1 MVKRMRR
8 MKQMKRMLP
17 LLFVLLLLCSA
28 ALAENAQVIDDAG
41 LFSAEEIQRMTE
53 IIDRVEKAH
62 QVDLVVLTT
71 RDTPYDPSDSLWR
84 VRDFADDY
92 YDDGGYGMGE
102 DDSGML
108 LLLDMNNRAM
118 WLSTGGV
125 MIDYINDDR
134 EEDILDHAYDKLREG
149 DYGGAMITALNR
161 VAHFMDEG
169 RKEGFFRYD
178 EATGK
183 RIGGIYN
190 ALTPMETAVAAVA
203 GLAVAAAVYLS
214 VSARY
219 SLKGSTYSYDRAANT
234 AVTFTRDDH
243 VFVRKFVEHTRIDAG
258 GNGHGGRLGGGHSGG
273 SGVHT
278 SHGGVSHGG
287 GGRRF

>member
-1 MVKRMRR
+1 MVKATR
-8 MKQMKRMLP
+8 RMLP
-17 LLFVLLLLCSA
+17 LLLILLLLPLA
-28 ALAENAQVIDDAG
+28 ALAESTQVIDDAG
-41 LFSAEEIQRMTE
+41 LFSADEIQTMTE
-53 IIDRVEKAH
+53 IIDRVEKVH

-84 VRDFADDY
+84 VRDYADDY
-92 YDDGGYGMGE
+92 YDNGGYGMGE

-118 WLSTGGV
+118 WLTTGGV

-134 EEDILDHAYDKLREG
+134 EEDILDHAYDRLREG
-149 DYGGAMITALNR
+149 DYGGAMIAALYR
-161 VAHFMDEG
+161 VEHFMEEG

-178 EATGK
+178 EATGR

-190 ALTPMETAVAAVA
+190 ALTPMETAVAAIA
-203 GLAVAAAVYLS
+203 GLAVAAAVYGT
-214 VSARY
+214 VSGRY

-234 AVTFTRDDH
+234 SVTFTRDDQA
-243 VFVRKFVEHTRIDAG
+243 FVRKYVEHARIPAD
-258 GNGHGGRLGGGHSGG
+258 HGGPGGPHGGGHSGG

>member
-8 MKQMKRMLP
+8 MLP
-17 LLFVLLLLCSA
+17 LLFALLLLPLA

-53 IIDRVEKAH
+53 IIERVEAAH

-71 RDTPYDPSDSLWR
+71 QDTPYDPSDSLWR

-92 YDDGGYGMGE
+92 YDNGGYGMGE

-118 WLSTGGV
+118 WLSIGGV

-149 DYGGAMITALNR
+149 DYGGAMIAALNR
-161 VAHFMDEG
+161 VSHFMEEG
-169 RKEGFFRYD
+169 RREGFFRYD

-234 AVTFTRDDH
+234 AVTFTRDDQA
-243 VFVRKFVEHTRIDAG
+243 FVRKFVQRAPIHVDDHGPG
-258 GNGHGGRLGGGHSGG
+258 GHPGGGHSGG

-278 SHGGVSHGG
+278 SSGGASHGG

>member
-1 MVKRMRR
+1 MVKPIR
-8 MKQMKRMLP
+8 RMLP
-17 LLFVLLLLCSA
+17 LLFALFLLPLT

-41 LFSAEEIQRMTE
+41 LFSADEIQRMTE
-53 IIDRVEKAH
+53 IIEQVESEH

-71 RDTPYDPSDSLWR
+71 RDTPYDTSDSMWR
-84 VRDFADDY
+84 VRDYADDY
-92 YDDGGYGMGE
+92 YDNGGYGMGE

-108 LLLDMNNRAM
+108 LLLDMNNRVM

-134 EEDILDHAYDKLREG
+134 EEDILDHAYDRLREG
-149 DYGGAMITALNR
+149 DYGGAMIAALNR
-161 VAHFMDEG
+161 VSHWMDAG

-190 ALTPMETAVAAVA
+190 ALTPMETAVAAIA
-203 GLAVAAAVYLS
+203 GLAVAAAVYFA
-214 VSARY
+214 VSASY
-219 SLKGSTYSYDRAANT
+219 NLKGSTYSYDRSANT
-234 AVTFTRDDH
+234 DITFTQDDQ
-243 VFVRKFVEHTRIDAG
+243 VFLRKHIHRAPIHTG
-258 GNGHGGRLGGGHSGG
+258 GGPDGPHGGGHSGG

-278 SHGGVSHGG
+278 SSGGASHGG

>member
-1 MVKRMRR
+1 MVKRTM
-8 MKQMKRMLP
+8 RML
-17 LLFVLLLLCSA
+17 LLMLLMLLLPVA
-28 ALAENAQVIDDAG
+28 ALAESSQVVDDAG
-41 LFSAEEIQRMTE
+41 LFSAEEIRRMTE
-53 IIDRVEKAH
+53 IINRVENAH

-71 RDTPYDPSDSLWR
+71 RDTPYDSSDSLWR
-84 VRDFADDY
+84 VRDYADDY
-92 YDDGGYGMGE
+92 YDNGGYGMGE

-134 EEDILDHAYDKLREG
+134 EEDILDHAYEKLRAG
-149 DYGGAMITALNR
+149 DYGGAMIAALNR
-161 VAHFMDEG
+161 VEHFMDAG

-190 ALTPMETAVAAVA
+190 ALTPMETAVAGIA
-203 GLAVAAAVYLS
+203 GLAVAVAVYCA
-214 VSARY
+214 VSAAYNLR
-219 SLKGSTYSYDRAANT
+219 GSTYAYDRAANT
-234 AVTFTRDDH
+234 DIAFTQDDH
-243 VFVRKFVEHTRIDAG
+243 AFLRRYVRRTPIHTG
-258 GNGHGGRLGGGHSGG
+258 GGPDGHSGGGHSGG

-278 SHGGVSHGG
+278 SSRGVSHGG